1 MFFCKCIPFY
11 PQTTDQ
17 TLESW
22 QPEDFRFRGGL
33 SHSCGRRTVWMWGVH
48 KHILLC
54 WISSFT
60 ASRSFQLL
68 LEQSH
73 LRSTEVCLF
82 QGSSGGILLAAVS
95 VGLSQR
101 WDFLFVLKKFL
112 CVPQPDLPSPV
123 LTGTAHSG
131 ECAGCWEISRGREF
145 ATSFPCRCA
154 VIQRC
159 LLNPYRLETQS
170 FLID

>member
-1 MFFCKCIPFY
+1 MRAQDSLHVGSAQAHSPM
-11 PQTTDQ
+11 
-17 TLESW
+17 L
-22 QPEDFRFRGGL
+22 DFQL
-33 SHSCGRRTVWMWGVH
+33 Y
-48 KHILLC
+48 
-54 WISSFT
+54 
-60 ASRSFQLL
+60 SFQEFPTSARAEPPAL
-68 LEQSH
+68 H
-73 LRSTEVCLF
+73 RGLF

-101 WDFLFVLKKFL
+101 WDVLFVLKKLL
-112 CVPQPDLPSPV
+112 CIPQPDLPSPV
-123 LTGTAHSG
+123 LTGTAHSC

-145 ATSFPCRCA
+145 TTSFPCRCA